1 MPARRN
7 HNINAFERG
16 FVLGRMYEQRR
27 SITTARL
34 RRLFDLSPATA
45 KRDLRAMKRQGARLP
60 QKLAIVAPLA
70 PPLKKAA

>member
-1 MPARRN
+1 VPARRN
-7 HNINAFERG
+7 RNISAFERG

-34 RRLFDLSPATA
+34 RSLFDLSPATA
-45 KRDLRAMKRQGARLP
+45 KRDVRAMRRQGARLP
-60 QKLAIVAPLA
+60 QKLAIVAPLS